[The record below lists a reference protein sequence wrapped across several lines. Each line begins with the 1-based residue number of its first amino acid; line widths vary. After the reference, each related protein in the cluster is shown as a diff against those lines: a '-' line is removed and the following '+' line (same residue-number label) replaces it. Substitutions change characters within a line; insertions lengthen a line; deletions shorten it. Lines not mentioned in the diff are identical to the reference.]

1 MQPYFFPYYGYFN
14 LIDLALKWVLMHDE
28 VSVVIP
34 GATNTLQVEMNTKAS
49 KLENIS
55 KIMPD
60 IQSIY
65 ENLIK
70 LNYENYNLYP

>member
-1 MQPYFFPYYGYFN
+1 
-14 LIDLALKWVLMHDE
+14 MHEE

-55 KIMPD
+55 ELMPD

-70 LNYENYNLYP
+70 PEVHSKW